1 MKKLLSSVA
10 VMTLAFSTA
19 GCAEAGDISKS
30 QIEQIVKDYLLENP
44 EIIRE
49 ALIALDAKEER
60 QAIAAVSDEL
70 FNDPRDVVIG
80 PDDAKVTIVEFFDYN
95 CGFCKNS
102 TEWVK
107 TVMEEHPD
115 DVRFIFKELPVLD
128 RRTKT
133 SRYAAKAALASAR
146 QGKYSK
152 VHFALMQARGLT
164 RESIRD
170 MVEEAGADMAKFDA
184 DMKDVALD
192 RQIED
197 TLALSNRIPQ
207 LTGTPFFVINDDYVS
222 GANVQRLDDLLAEA
236 LSS

>member
-60 QAIAAVSDEL
+60 
-70 FNDPRDVVIG
+70 
-80 PDDAKVTIVEFFDYN
+80 
-95 CGFCKNS
+95 
-102 TEWVK
+102 
-107 TVMEEHPD
+107 
-115 DVRFIFKELPVLD
+115 
-128 RRTKT
+128 
-133 SRYAAKAALASAR
+133 
-146 QGKYSK
+146 
-152 VHFALMQARGLT
+152 